1 MSLYRRIHKMSDA
14 VEKYDKDILAKINAI
29 LGDDKD
35 NVVTKPSKN
44 IILEINKVLKEYNEY
59 DDDYDDFQKWY
70 YVHEVEPD
78 TYLHFDECMGNHVV
92 DLLDDFVDDY
102 LEDRDTKDCVK
113 EFFNAH
119 QMCNTL
125 IDDHEYSIYK
135 YDDSN
140 WKYVKVFELTEDDI
154 SMELCRDK
162 DGSRCIKCKTKGV
175 FYIIR
180 EV

>member
-1 MSLYRRIHKMSDA
+1 MTDA

-78 TYLHFDECMGNHVV
+78 TYLHFDECMDNHVV
-92 DLLDDFVDDY
+92 DPLDDFVDDL
-102 LEDRDTKDCVK
+102 LEDTVTKDNLK
-113 EFFNAH
+113 EYFNAH
-119 QMCNTL
+119 KMCNN
-125 IDDHEYSIYK
+125 IIWNQEHSVYK
-135 YDDSN
+135 YDESN
-140 WKYVKVFELTEDDI
+140 LKYVKVLKLTEDDI
-154 SMELCRDK
+154 SMKLCLNK
-162 DGSRCIKCKTKGV
+162 DGSTSVKCKTNGT

-180 EV
+180 DA